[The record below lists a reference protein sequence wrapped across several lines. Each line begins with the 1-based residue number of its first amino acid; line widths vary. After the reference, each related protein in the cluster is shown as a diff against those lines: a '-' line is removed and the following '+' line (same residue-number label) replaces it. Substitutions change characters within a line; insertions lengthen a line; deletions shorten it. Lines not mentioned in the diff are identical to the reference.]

1 MAVSILNFTD
11 DWGQGIA
18 VDSAGSA
25 YVTGYTYSPDFPVTP
40 GAYAGNLGGLAAFV
54 TKFSPD
60 GTSLVYSSLFGSS
73 GQDQG
78 RGIAVDT
85 NGNAYV
91 TGNTDG
97 SNFPVTP
104 GAFQTTGTFDAF
116 VTKFNPQG
124 SALVY
129 STYLGGS
136 AGVDRGWAIAVDVA
150 GNAYVAGDTT
160 SGNFPTADPVQAQ
173 YGGGLS
179 DAFATKLN
187 PTGSALVY
195 STFLGGSLYDDGRG
209 IALNG
214 NGDAFAIGTTSSN
227 NFPTANPL
235 QPQNGGG
242 LNNHDDSFVLKLGTG
257 SGGGIPCEDL
267 VSFQARCKSG
277 GGGQKLQAKLTLT
290 DTSHS
295 GEQVT
300 ITVDGNPNP
309 VTINGNK
316 AQLSINN
323 PAPGE
328 HTIELT
334 DPAGCFPPR
343 VPSCNYAARLE
354 ESDCRGGRWLS
365 RCANLGERRARLTLL
380 QRRCAERAKGTAS
393 VERASHLTPSRF
405 TEY

>member
-1 MAVSILNFTD
+1 M
-11 DWGQGIA
+11 
-18 VDSAGSA
+18 
-25 YVTGYTYSPDFPVTP
+25 
-40 GAYAGNLGGLAAFV
+40 
-54 TKFSPD
+54 
-60 GTSLVYSSLFGSS
+60 
-73 GQDQG
+73 
-78 RGIAVDT
+78 
-85 NGNAYV
+85 

-179 DAFATKLN
+179 DAFVTKLN

-214 NGDAFAIGTTSSN
+214 NGDAFAIGTTSSS

-235 QPQNGGG
+235 QPNNGGG
-242 LNNHDDSFVLKLGTG
+242 LNNHDDSFVLKLGTD
-257 SGGGIPCEDL
+257 SGGGIPCGDL
-267 VSFQARCKSG
+267 VSFQARCKSS
-277 GGGQKLQAKLTLT
+277 GGGQKLQGKVTLT
-290 DTSHS
+290 NTSHS
-295 GEQVT
+295 GEKVT
-300 ITVDGNPNP
+300 ITVDGNPFT

-316 AQLSINN
+316 AQLSLNN
-323 PAPGE
+323 PAPGA
-328 HTIELT
+328 HTLELT
-334 DPAGCFPPR
+334 DPAGCFPPA
-343 VPSCNYAARLE
+343 VPSC
-354 ESDCRGGRWLS
+354 
-365 RCANLGERRARLTLL
+365 
-380 QRRCAERAKGTAS
+380 
-393 VERASHLTPSRF
+393 H
-405 TEY
+405 